1 MIEKIMN
8 YGKKE
13 LYKKGKHLSA
23 WRSNLLFL
31 CLTESSK
38 FEAEERVNELN
49 MIVFVGK
56 QSLLYQSQYICN
68 TGKSSRKE
76 WSF

>member
-1 MIEKIMN
+1 MN

-13 LYKKGKHLSA
+13 LY
-23 WRSNLLFL
+23 NLLFL

-38 FEAEERVNELN
+38 LQAEERVNELN

-56 QSLLYQSQYICN
+56 QSLLYQS
-68 TGKSSRKE
+68 
-76 WSF
+76 